1 MTTKTMGQFLAAL
14 RKANG
19 LTQKQVAE
27 RLHVSDKAVS
37 RWERDECAP
46 DLSLIPALAELFDVT
61 ADELLRG
68 ERLSPRDRQNAGNGR
83 GEKQLKYLLQDTNT
97 KFSIRSTV
105 AVGVGL
111 LGLVAAL
118 FGNFG
123 FNRAYIGFFC
133 GCVCFLAAV
142 ICEISFVHLAYMSIP
157 EEEFAGDCLH
167 ACKRRL
173 FHGAYLTFSAIVV
186 LFAMTL
192 PLAYLPIDT
201 YMGITFAG
209 WVPGGLLC
217 GGVGALLCWFLLL
230 PIRLLASR
238 NGLYPV
244 IDKSDATLSRL
255 RRRFVMIG
263 VVVLAVTFGGQAI
276 FNSICSPR
284 LFSKAVIFTDLQ
296 AFKVYIETSTDIG
309 TMDGM
314 AIGAIDEEED
324 AEWTDYIYN
333 EKGDVVLE
341 YTHRNMAVTQL
352 FYDWQED
359 GVTVTTYTA
368 AALAKGDRWMNAI
381 NITFLVVYIAEAL
394 AVVWLYR
401 KRKVI

>member
-1 MTTKTMGQFLAAL
+1 
-14 RKANG
+14 
-19 LTQKQVAE
+19 
-27 RLHVSDKAVS
+27 
-37 RWERDECAP
+37 
-46 DLSLIPALAELFDVT
+46 
-61 ADELLRG
+61 
-68 ERLSPRDRQNAGNGR
+68 
-83 GEKQLKYLLQDTNT
+83 
-97 KFSIRSTV
+97 
-105 AVGVGL
+105 
-111 LGLVAAL
+111 
-118 FGNFG
+118 
-123 FNRAYIGFFC
+123 
-133 GCVCFLAAV
+133 
-142 ICEISFVHLAYMSIP
+142 
-157 EEEFAGDCLH
+157 
-167 ACKRRL
+167 
-173 FHGAYLTFSAIVV
+173 
-186 LFAMTL
+186 
-192 PLAYLPIDT
+192 
-201 YMGITFAG
+201 
-209 WVPGGLLC
+209 
-217 GGVGALLCWFLLL
+217 
-230 PIRLLASR
+230 
-238 NGLYPV
+238 V